1 MHFTTKKYVEPGLP
15 ALQQLADGIN
25 INGFLSPIR
34 ENPDQF
40 KPCSIN
46 SSKRFTFDDLID
58 LIEPNFSPKQINF
71 SKQIS
76 ARTKCL
82 LLVHRYFGRVRP
94 AR

>member
-58 LIEPNFSPKQINF
+58 LIEPNFSPKGANKYQPELN
-71 SKQIS
+71 
-76 ARTKCL
+76 
-82 LLVHRYFGRVRP
+82 VYY
-94 AR
+94 